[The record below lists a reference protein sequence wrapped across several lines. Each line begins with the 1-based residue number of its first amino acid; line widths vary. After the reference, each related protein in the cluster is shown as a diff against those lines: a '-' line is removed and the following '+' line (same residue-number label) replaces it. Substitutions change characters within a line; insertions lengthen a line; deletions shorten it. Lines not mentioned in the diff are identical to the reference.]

1 MPPGPM
7 LVRVAIAIATT
18 ANAATTNRT
27 AESSSGGAP
36 VTPSFPVIHD
46 PLHASATANAA
57 SGVTNERGTRERYE
71 ARMRRVARVLITGI
85 TGFAGRHLAEHLLT
99 RGDEG
104 HRLAPEEPP
113 LANPTSIADRG
124 TIHPGDGTN
133 LDDVRRAFHHS
144 R

>member
-71 ARMRRVARVLITGI
+71 ARMRRGARAVVTGI
-85 TGFAGRHLAEHLLT
+85 NGFAGRQPRQHPLPP
-99 RGDEG
+99 RRPG
-104 HRLAPEEPP
+104 HRPP
-113 LANPTSIADRG
+113 PHEAA
-124 TIHPGDGTN
+124 
-133 LDDVRRAFHHS
+133 V
-144 R
+144 